1 MELKKKILVVDDEV
15 DICNI
20 LKFNLDKAGFKTSI
34 AHSAEEALTSG
45 VAGYDLL
52 LLGIMMEGIS
62 GMQMAAMMK
71 KNPETANIPIIFV
84 SA

>member
-20 LKFNLDKAGFKTSI
+20 LKFNLDKAGFETSI

-52 LLGIMMEGIS
+52 LLDIMMEGMAS
-62 GMQMAAMMK
+62 GLMTTSP
-71 KNPETANIPIIFV
+71 NRSPSGN
-84 SA
+84 